1 MIDLSYARV
10 LLPAEKTELAQLE
23 KWVPGATFALC
34 SEDLAPAYPMLVRYL
49 TVSDSTQLILVWAPQ
64 YPAQERLEDW

>member
-10 LLPAEKTELAQLE
+10 LLPAEKAELAQLE

-34 SEDLAPAYPMLVRYL
+34 SEDLAPAYPMLVR
-49 TVSDSTQLILVWAPQ
+49 
-64 YPAQERLEDW
+64 